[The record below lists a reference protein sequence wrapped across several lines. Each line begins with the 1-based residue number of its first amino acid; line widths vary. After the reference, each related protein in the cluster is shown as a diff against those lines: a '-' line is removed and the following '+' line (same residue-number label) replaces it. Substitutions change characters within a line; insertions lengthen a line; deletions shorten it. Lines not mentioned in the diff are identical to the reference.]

1 MLEQVKIVR
10 TPLPEEEGAAETTH
24 DELTVVPVSRSP
36 ESEEE
41 EKIGREVEKKVR
53 VGESVLKFVFIS
65 HCPTL
70 I

>member
-53 VGESVLKFVFIS
+53 VGESVLKFAFIS

>member
-10 TPLPEEEGAAETTH
+10 TPLPEEEGAVETTH
-24 DELTVVPVSRSP
+24 DELTVVPVSHSR

-53 VGESVLKFVFIS
+53 VGESDLKFVFIS